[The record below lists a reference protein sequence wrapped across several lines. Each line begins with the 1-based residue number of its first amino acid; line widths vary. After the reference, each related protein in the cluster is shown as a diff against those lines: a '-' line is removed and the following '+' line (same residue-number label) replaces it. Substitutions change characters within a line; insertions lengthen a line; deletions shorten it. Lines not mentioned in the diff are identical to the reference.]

1 MGKLLAKQRGAMV
14 LGAAFD
20 EVLAAAREGTEWAV
34 TALYRD
40 VQPPLLAYLRAVEP
54 GDADDLASDVWLGV
68 GRGLARFEGNESAFR
83 GWVFTIARRRVI
95 DTRRR
100 RARRQTDPVDAE
112 DLAAIGGLDDPEAA
126 ALDAVRADD
135 VRRRIVELL
144 PPAQAD
150 VVLLGIVGGLDA
162 GQIADVLGKRPN
174 AVRVLQHRAL
184 RRLAKAF
191 DARGVTK

>member
-1 MGKLLAKQRGAMV
+1 MGKLLAKQQGAMV

>member
-1 MGKLLAKQRGAMV
+1 MV

-40 VQPPLLAYLRAVEP
+40 VQPSLLAYLRAVEP

-68 GRGLARFEGNESAFR
+68 GRGLARFAGDESAFR

-135 VRRRIVELL
+135 LRRRIVELL

-191 DARGVTK
+191 DSRGVTK